1 MMDNIEYGQD
11 RFKVV
16 VEKEA
21 GEEQE
26 ETMEQ
31 KEEQIK
37 DNINLT
43 ETENI
48 ALKGA
53 YRGFV
58 IPGILKVYIDDN

>member
-1 MMDNIEYGQD
+1 MDEID
-11 RFKVV
+11 SKDA
-16 VEKEA
+16 VEKGA
-21 GEEQE
+21 GEEE
-26 ETMEQ
+26 EKTMEQ
-31 KEEQIK
+31 KEEQTK

-43 ETENI
+43 VTENI

>member
-16 VEKEA
+16 LEKEA

-31 KEEQIK
+31 KEEH
-37 DNINLT
+37 INLT
-43 ETENI
+43 ATENI